1 MNSNSTEPGQIRKFG
16 TMALVFFGVLSGIG
30 FWRGSPIPAYLF
42 GFLALLGLGFLTFPS
57 PMEPVYKGWLRVANT
72 IGRVMTAIILS
83 LSYYIAITPTALL
96 KKLISG
102 APISGAPD
110 RGADSYWVPRA
121 EPAQPKERFFKRF

>member
-16 TMALVFFGVLSGIG
+16 AMALVFFGILSGIG

-42 GFLALLGLGFLTFPS
+42 GFLALLGLGFLIVPS
-57 PMEPVYKGWLRVANT
+57 PMEPVYKGWLRVANA
-72 IGRVMTAIILS
+72 IGRVMTVIILT

-96 KKLISG
+96 KRLISG

-110 RGADSYWVPRA
+110 QGTDSYWVPRT